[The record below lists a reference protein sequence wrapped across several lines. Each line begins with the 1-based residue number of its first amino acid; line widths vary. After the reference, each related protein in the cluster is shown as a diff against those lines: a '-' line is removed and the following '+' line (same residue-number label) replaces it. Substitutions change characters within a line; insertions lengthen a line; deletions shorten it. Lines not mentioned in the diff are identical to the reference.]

1 LRLRHGYGYGN
12 RNRYRYAL
20 LKEFKKTMCNY
31 LSTLLFLKCNE
42 MNSNLLNN
50 SLEKDLEQE
59 LALDKVAVL
68 EQGMVEEQVQVCTIE
83 RIKKN
88 NV

>member
-1 LRLRHGYGYGN
+1 L

-20 LKEFKKTMCNY
+20 LKELKKTMCNY
-31 LSTLLFLKCNE
+31 LSTILFLKCNE

-59 LALDKVAVL
+59 LVL
-68 EQGMVEEQVQVCTIE
+68 ETVEVREQDMVVELVEEQE
-83 RIKKN
+83 HS
-88 NV
+88 

>member
-1 LRLRHGYGYGN
+1 
-12 RNRYRYAL
+12 
-20 LKEFKKTMCNY
+20 
-31 LSTLLFLKCNE
+31 